1 MSLIDKKKTVE
12 AIATYLFVN
21 DAIRGPEPR
30 RVADYLVFAE
40 SMLKDVPDLNVVRC
54 KECRYYNAR
63 YFECECDWAST
74 DHEGGASYS
83 LDRNPD
89 GYCSYGER
97 EGE

>member
-40 SMLKDVPDLNVVRC
+40 SILKDVPQTDVVRC
-54 KECRYYNAR
+54 RDCRR
-63 YFECECDWAST
+63 RFSCVTFEGLGD
-74 DHEGGASYS
+74 
-83 LDRNPD
+83 PD
-89 GYCSYGER
+89 GYCSMGER
-97 EGE
+97 SE

>member
-54 KECRYYNAR
+54 KECKYWCKGDEVYGICNRCANTRQMRYDD
-63 YFECECDWAST
+63 F
-74 DHEGGASYS
+74 
-83 LDRNPD
+83 
-89 GYCSYGER
+89 CSYGEVR
-97 EGE
+97 DE